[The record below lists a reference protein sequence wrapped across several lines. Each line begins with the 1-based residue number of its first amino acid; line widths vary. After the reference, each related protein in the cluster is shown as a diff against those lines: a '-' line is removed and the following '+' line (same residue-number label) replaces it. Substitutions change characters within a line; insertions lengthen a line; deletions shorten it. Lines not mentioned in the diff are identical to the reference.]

1 MNQKQAIFPDIIT
14 IDIRTIWSEDMQNQ
28 ITLSTESRSDN
39 ELVAK
44 IQAGQLDQFMAL
56 YDLYMDKIYRF
67 LLYRINHRETAED
80 LTSQTFLKAFDAIG
94 SFDVS
99 KGTFQAWLY
108 KIAYNLLVDHYRKS
122 KPTLDL
128 TYAEQTASNDKSE
141 QLAEEYF
148 NQKQVKEL
156 LHNLPEATQELI
168 ILRIWEELPYAEIS
182 KILDKSE
189 DSLKMQFS
197 RAISSLRNMEP
208 KL

>member
-14 IDIRTIWSEDMQNQ
+14 IDSRTIWSEDMQNQ

-56 YDLYMDKIYRF
+56 YDSYMDKIYRF

-128 TYAEQTASNDKSE
+128 VYAEQTASNDKSE

-156 LHNLPEATQELI
+156 LQSLPEATQELI
-168 ILRIWEELPYAEIS
+168 ILRIWEELPYVEIS
-182 KILDKSE
+182 KILNKSE